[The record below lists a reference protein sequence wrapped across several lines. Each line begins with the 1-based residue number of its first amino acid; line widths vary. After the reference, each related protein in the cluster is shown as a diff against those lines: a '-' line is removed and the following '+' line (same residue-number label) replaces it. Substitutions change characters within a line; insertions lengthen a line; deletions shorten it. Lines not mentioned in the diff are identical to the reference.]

1 MKKILYFII
10 GAMLLTSCE
19 DFLDSSNKTKK
30 DSSNFPQTE
39 ADVSQLL
46 TGVYSILGRPE
57 PLGSLF
63 FVSELMSDDRLG
75 GGGTDD
81 KSCKAIDQFKK
92 DGDDTFNNPW
102 RAMYFGVYR
111 SNYLLSSLD
120 DVEWNS
126 EESKNKILGEAH
138 FLRAYFYFD
147 LVRMFGEVPLMI
159 DPEPVNIPKSPASEI
174 YAQIAS
180 DLKTSIELLPS
191 VKFQDIDRAKDLG
204 RVTKWAAEALMARV
218 FLFYT
223 GYYRTDALP
232 LNDGGQ
238 VTKDQVV
245 TWIVDC
251 IENSGHDL
259 VEDFRNLWA
268 YSYVKDYKYTADNN
282 LEWVGDG
289 SKETVFSIKY
299 SALANDWNSPQQKSN
314 QICLYSGF
322 RNQNYTKTFPFGQGW
337 GMGTV
342 NPKIYEDWDP
352 NDLRR
357 DASVLDARNTDEVAD
372 FDFGGGNQQD
382 LTCYWQKKYIPINV
396 WTDETKTDVYNF
408 SHELYSMTGTDYQ
421 RDNIQDLILIRFSD
435 VLLMAAELGAPNAQQ
450 YLDRVRNRV
459 GLASVPVTLENIKA
473 ERRFELAF
481 EGVRYYDLLRWHD
494 EDLITINQTGIV
506 TYNRRGQANAETKS
520 ITFRKETGGFLPYP
534 ANSNR
539 LVGWRADSKR
549 RLGRRRHLSELIT
562 PVNRI
567 LSSYRT

>member
-1 MKKILYFII
+1 MKKIIYFIV
-10 GAMLLTSCE
+10 GMLLLTSCE

-46 TGVYSILGRPE
+46 TGIYAILGRPE

-75 GGGTDD
+75 GGGPDD

-92 DGDDTFNNPW
+92 SSEDMFNNPW

-111 SNYLLSSLD
+111 SNYLLSNLD
-120 DVEWNS
+120 NVVWNS
-126 EESKNKILGEAH
+126 EESKNKILGETH

-147 LVRMFGEVPLMI
+147 LARMFGEVPMVLE
-159 DPEPVNIPKSPASEI
+159 PEPVNIPKTPANQL

-180 DLKTSIELLPS
+180 DLKNAIEMLPS

-223 GYYRTDALP
+223 GYYRTEALP
-232 LNDGGQ
+232 LADGGQ
-238 VTKDQVV
+238 VTKAEV
-245 TWIVDC
+245 TDWIVDC
-251 IENSGHDL
+251 VENSGHDL
-259 VEDFRNLWA
+259 LPDFRNLWA
-268 YSYVKDYKYTADNN
+268 YSYVQDYKYTADNN
-282 LEWVGDG
+282 LSWAGDG
-289 SKETVFSIKY
+289 SVETVFSIKY
-299 SALANDWNSPQQKSN
+299 SALSNDWNSPQQKSN

-322 RNQNYTKTFPFGQGW
+322 REQNFTKTFPFGQGW

-342 NPKIYEDWDP
+342 NPKIYNDWDP
-352 NDLRR
+352 NDVRR
-357 DASVLDARNTDEVAD
+357 DASVLDVRNTDEVAN

-382 LTCYWQKKYIPINV
+382 NTCYFQKKYIPINV
-396 WTDETKTDVYNF
+396 WTDETKTKVYNF
-408 SHELYSMTGTDYQ
+408 SHELYGMEGTDYQ

-450 YLDRVRNRV
+450 YLDRVRSRA
-459 GLASVPVTLENIKA
+459 GLGSVPATLENIKA

-481 EGVRYYDLLRWHD
+481 EGIRYYDLLRWHD
-494 EDLITINQTGIV
+494 EDQITANQTGIV
-506 TYNRRGQANAETKS
+506 TYNRRGMANAETTN
-520 ITFRKETGGFLPYP
+520 IAFRPETGGFLPIP
-534 ANSNR
+534 QTQIDLSGGVLTQNA
-539 LVGWRADSKR
+539 GWEGSDNY
-549 RLGRRRHLSELIT
+549 L
-562 PVNRI
+562 N
-567 LSSYRT
+567 

>member
-1 MKKILYFII
+1 MKKIIYFIV
-10 GAMLLTSCE
+10 GMLLLTSCE

-46 TGVYSILGRPE
+46 TGIYAILGRPE

-75 GGGTDD
+75 GGGPDD

-92 DGDDTFNNPW
+92 SSEDMFNNPW

-111 SNYLLSSLD
+111 SNYLLSNLD
-120 DVEWNS
+120 NVVWNS
-126 EESKNKILGEAH
+126 EESKNKILGETH

-147 LVRMFGEVPLMI
+147 LARMFGEVPMVLE
-159 DPEPVNIPKSPASEI
+159 PEPVNIPKTPANQL

-180 DLKTSIELLPS
+180 DLKNAIEMLPS

-223 GYYRTDALP
+223 GYYRTEALP
-232 LNDGGQ
+232 LADGGQ
-238 VTKDQVV
+238 VTKAEV
-245 TWIVDC
+245 TDWIVDC
-251 IENSGHDL
+251 VENSGHDL
-259 VEDFRNLWA
+259 LPDFRNLWA
-268 YSYVKDYKYTADNN
+268 YSYVQDYKYTADNN
-282 LEWVGDG
+282 LSWAGDG
-289 SKETVFSIKY
+289 SVETVFSIKY
-299 SALANDWNSPQQKSN
+299 SALSNDWNSPQQKSN

-322 RNQNYTKTFPFGQGW
+322 REQNFTKTFPFGQGW

-342 NPKIYEDWDP
+342 NPKIYNDWDP
-352 NDLRR
+352 NDVRR
-357 DASVLDARNTDEVAD
+357 DASVLDVRNTDEVAD

-382 LTCYWQKKYIPINV
+382 NTCYFQKKYIPINV
-396 WTDETKTDVYNF
+396 WTDETKTKVYNF
-408 SHELYSMTGTDYQ
+408 SHELYGMEGTDYQ

-450 YLDRVRNRV
+450 YLDRVRSRA
-459 GLASVPVTLENIKA
+459 GLGSVPATLENIKA

-481 EGVRYYDLLRWHD
+481 EGIRYYDLLRWHD
-494 EDLITINQTGIV
+494 EDQITANQTGIV
-506 TYNRRGQANAETKS
+506 TYNRRGMANAETTN
-520 ITFRKETGGFLPYP
+520 IAFRPETGGFLPIP
-534 ANSNR
+534 QTQIDLSGGVLTQNA
-539 LVGWRADSKR
+539 GWEGSDNY
-549 RLGRRRHLSELIT
+549 L
-562 PVNRI
+562 N
-567 LSSYRT
+567 

>member
-1 MKKILYFII
+1 MKKIIYFIV
-10 GAMLLTSCE
+10 GMLLLTSCE

-46 TGVYSILGRPE
+46 TGIYAILGRPE

-75 GGGTDD
+75 GGGPDD

-92 DGDDTFNNPW
+92 SSEDMFNNPW

-111 SNYLLSSLD
+111 SNYLLANLD
-120 DVEWNS
+120 NVVWNS
-126 EESKNKILGEAH
+126 EESKNKILGETH

-147 LVRMFGEVPLMI
+147 LARMFGEVPMVLE
-159 DPEPVNIPKSPASEI
+159 PEPVNIPKTPANQL

-180 DLKTSIELLPS
+180 DLKNAIEMLPS

-223 GYYRTDALP
+223 GYYRTEALP
-232 LNDGGQ
+232 LADGGQ
-238 VTKDQVV
+238 VTKAEVID
-245 TWIVDC
+245 WIVDC
-251 IENSGHDL
+251 VENSGHDL
-259 VEDFRNLWA
+259 LPDFRNLWA
-268 YSYVKDYKYTADNN
+268 YSYVQDYKYTADNN
-282 LEWVGDG
+282 LSWAGDG
-289 SKETVFSIKY
+289 SVETVFSIKY
-299 SALANDWNSPQQKSN
+299 SALSNDWNSPQQKSN

-322 RNQNYTKTFPFGQGW
+322 REQNYTKTFPFGQGW

-342 NPKIYEDWDP
+342 NPKIYNDWDP
-352 NDLRR
+352 NDVRR
-357 DASVLDARNTDEVAD
+357 DASVLDVRNTDEVAN

-382 LTCYWQKKYIPINV
+382 NTCYFQKKYIPINV
-396 WTDETKTDVYNF
+396 WTDETKSKVYNF
-408 SHELYSMTGTDYQ
+408 SHELYGMEGTDYQ

-450 YLDRVRNRV
+450 YLDRVRSRA
-459 GLASVPVTLENIKA
+459 GLGSVPATLENIKA

-481 EGVRYYDLLRWHD
+481 EGIRYYDLLRWHD
-494 EDLITINQTGIV
+494 EDQITANQTGIV
-506 TYNRRGQANAETKS
+506 TYNRRGMANAETTN
-520 ITFRKETGGFLPYP
+520 IAFRPETGGFLPIP
-534 ANSNR
+534 QTQIDLSGGVLTQNA
-539 LVGWRADSKR
+539 GWEGSDNY
-549 RLGRRRHLSELIT
+549 L
-562 PVNRI
+562 N
-567 LSSYRT
+567 

>member
-1 MKKILYFII
+1 MELRANGVSAASPRQGLFTSAIHPHII
-10 GAMLLTSCE
+10 DNVLLRERVEVDTLTS
-19 DFLDSSNKTKK
+19 
-30 DSSNFPQTE
+30 
-39 ADVSQLL
+39 A
-46 TGVYSILGRPE
+46 
-57 PLGSLF
+57 
-63 FVSELMSDDRLG
+63 
-75 GGGTDD
+75 
-81 KSCKAIDQFKK
+81 
-92 DGDDTFNNPW
+92 
-102 RAMYFGVYR
+102 
-111 SNYLLSSLD
+111 
-120 DVEWNS
+120 
-126 EESKNKILGEAH
+126 
-138 FLRAYFYFD
+138 
-147 LVRMFGEVPLMI
+147 
-159 DPEPVNIPKSPASEI
+159 PASAESEI
-174 YAQIAS
+174 EYQIKRTVERPCLPAVFVFCHRIGFNPVEIPCEFI
-180 DLKTSIELLPS
+180 LPPFKTIYM
-191 VKFQDIDRAKDLG
+191 KIG
-204 RVTKWAAEALMARV
+204 
-218 FLFYT
+218 
-223 GYYRTDALP
+223 
-232 LNDGGQ
+232 
-238 VTKDQVV
+238 
-245 TWIVDC
+245 
-251 IENSGHDL
+251 GHDL

-299 SALANDWNSPQQKSN
+299 SSLANDWNSPQQKSN

-396 WTDETKTDVYNF
+396 WTDETKTAVYNF

-520 ITFRKETGGFLPYP
+520 ITFRKETGGFLPIP
-534 ANSNR
+534 QTQIDLSGGVLTQNA
-539 LVGWRADSKR
+539 GWEGGDIY
-549 RLGRRRHLSELIT
+549 L
-562 PVNRI
+562 N
-567 LSSYRT
+567 